1 MILLSFKTLN
11 IKNEYRS
18 FQDNIVFDFYIPTL
32 KYAVKYDRAV
42 GYFSS
47 TALIDITRGIGTLIK
62 NNGKIR
68 LVVSPKLSK
77 EDIESIRIGY
87 KNREDLIQNC
97 LLNDFNREFDKEFDF
112 FEMKRLNLLAYL
124 ISNHFLEIKIA
135 LIQHSNSFGMFH
147 EKLGIIEDVEGN
159 VIAFSG
165 SLNETS
171 NAFSHNYEAIDV
183 FKSWT
188 ADWERVNSKQSVFE
202 SIWDDKI
209 NGISTVNFPHALR
222 DKLLEYRSDDL
233 DLCSDI
239 DENEYYYLKSLTV
252 GNKARKEP
260 SFPTKFKLRDYQK
273 KAIEQ
278 WEKNNFQGIFNM
290 ATGTGKTYTSLAAAT
305 HLSQLQNY
313 RLAIIVVCPYQH
325 LVEQWVKNIKDFNL
339 NPIVGYSSSKQ
350 KTWKKRLQT
359 HIEAFNLGIKE
370 NFCFVTTNASFATT
384 YVQDQIKKIEQDY
397 LLIIDEAHN
406 FGANKLYSKLP
417 SNAKFRIALSA
428 TIQRHNDVEG
438 TESLMNYFGETCINY
453 TLEMAI
459 RNGMLTPYYYYPV
472 LVYLTKEELNE
483 YQLLTSK
490 IGKLTHINKNGNSTY
505 SDSVKMLLLKRAK
518 LIAGAANKLQELEK
532 TILPYK
538 DASHTLIYCGATTIN
553 DLEYNEFS
561 PDDDE
566 KRQID
571 AVVNLLGNTLNMKVS
586 KFTSEETAIERET
599 IKNNFV
605 NGNHLQALVAIRC
618 LDEGV
623 DIPSIKRAFILASST
638 NPKEYIQ
645 RRGRVLRNC
654 SDKEYAEI
662 YDFITLPMKLEE
674 IGNYSEKEI
683 NSIKSLLFRE
693 IERMRDF
700 TKSAE
705 NSSVSDKLIK
715 MIENSFSLYKGEIFL
730 DEFKEH

>member
-1 MILLSFKTLN
+1 MILLNFKNLS

-18 FQDNIVFDFYIPTL
+18 FQDNIVLDFYIPSL
-32 KYAVKYDRAV
+32 QYAVKYDRAV

-47 TALIDITRGIGTLIK
+47 TALIDITKGIGTLIK

-68 LVVSPKLSK
+68 LVVSPKLSA

-87 KNREDLIQNC
+87 MNREDLIQNC
-97 LLNDFNREFDKEFDF
+97 LLKDFNREFNY
-112 FEMKRLNLLAYL
+112 FETKRLNLLAYL
-124 ISNHFLEIKIA
+124 ISNHYLEIKVA

-147 EKLGIIEDVEGN
+147 EKLGIIEDIEGN

-188 ADWERVNSKQSVFE
+188 ADLERVKSKQSVFE
-202 SIWDDKI
+202 AIWDDKM
-209 NGISTVNFPHALR
+209 NGISTVDFPHAVR
-222 DKLLEYRSDDL
+222 EKLLEYKSNDL
-233 DLCSDI
+233 DLDI
-239 DENEYYYLKSLTV
+239 DENEYYYLKSLAA
-252 GNKARKEP
+252 GKEEIKEP
-260 SFPTKFKLRDYQK
+260 SFPAEFKLRDYQK

-278 WEKNNFQGIFNM
+278 WEENNFQGIFNM
-290 ATGTGKTYTSLAAAT
+290 ATGTGKTFTSLAAAT
-305 HLSQLQNY
+305 RLSQLQNY
-313 RLAIIVVCPYQH
+313 NLAIVVVCPYQH
-325 LVEQWVKNIKDFNL
+325 LVEQWVDSIKDFNL
-339 NPIVGYSSSKQ
+339 KPVVGYSSSKQ
-350 KTWKKRLQT
+350 KAWKERLKT
-359 HIEAFNLGIKE
+359 HVEAYNLGIKE
-370 NFCFVTTNASFATT
+370 NFCFVTTNASFATK
-384 YVQDQIKKIEQDY
+384 YVQDQMNKIDRNY
-397 LLIIDEAHN
+397 LLIVDEAHN

-417 SNAKFRIALSA
+417 ANAKFRIALSA
-428 TIQRHNDVEG
+428 TIQRHNDIEG

-459 RNGMLTPYYYYPV
+459 KNGMLTPYYYYPIP
-472 LVYLTKEELNE
+472 VYLTTEELSE
-483 YQLLTSK
+483 YQILTSK
-490 IGKLTHINKNGNSTY
+490 IGKLTHINKNGTY
-505 SDSVKMLLLKRAK
+505 TFSDSVKMLLLKRAK
-518 LIAGAANKLQELEK
+518 LIAGATNKIHELEK
-532 TILPYK
+532 TIYPYK
-538 DASHTLIYCGATTIN
+538 DASHTLIYCGATTIS

-571 AVVNLLGNTLNMKVS
+571 VVVNLLGNKLGMKVS
-586 KFTSEETAIERET
+586 KFTSEESALERET

-605 NGNHLQALVAIRC
+605 NSNHLQALVAIRC

-623 DIPSIKRAFILASST
+623 DIPSIQRAFILASST

-645 RRGRVLRNC
+645 RRGRVLRN
-654 SDKEYAEI
+654 SPGKQYAEI
-662 YDFITLPMKLEE
+662 YDFITLPMPFEE
-674 IGNYSEKEI
+674 ISNYSEREI
-683 NSIKSLLFRE
+683 ISIKSLLFRE

-715 MIENSFSLYKGEIFL
+715 MIENSFSLYKGEIVT
-730 DEFKEH
+730 DEFKKY